1 MLGSVASFHII
12 IYRDGPIPKCKINL
26 QCSMK
31 FLLKLPAGMISCL
44 FNLLTALVFL
54 ALRFGHSWACL
65 RPSLDQTVAG
75 PGTVFFIVP
84 STAGVPCSETRKCS
98 SRSVLELVAGTVQGP
113 ILPSLQVQPACLF
126 PGW

>member
-65 RPSLDQTVAG
+65 RPSPG
-75 PGTVFFIVP
+75 PD
-84 STAGVPCSETRKCS
+84 R
-98 SRSVLELVAGTVQGP
+98 RWLVQG
-113 ILPSLQVQPACLF
+113 LSSSSCPAQQGFHAVRQGNVVVGRC
-126 PGW
+126 